1 VLEFEIETA
10 PAARYESGY
19 LYATDSPGE
28 QTVATGSHAWVECR
42 LPGAGWVGF
51 DPTNATV
58 SDERHI
64 RVAAGRD
71 YADVS
76 ATSGVFRGNGDAE
89 IEVDVIVNVVA
100 PLGQDETV
108 SGRNRRQRG

>member
-1 VLEFEIETA
+1 MIA
-10 PAARYESGY
+10 IARSWGVPSRYVSGY
-19 LYATDSPGE
+19 LHTTGLSGE